1 MAGYA
6 VKVEEPEPEQFAEH
20 PGRREKD
27 GIFFVEKRQMEETF
41 SIPMA
46 FSAYTRYFRERFW
59 QRWKKKEGIKYC
71 ITAGR

>member
-41 SIPMA
+41 
-46 FSAYTRYFRERFW
+46 RFRRLFPLIHAISGNVFDRGER
-59 QRWKKKEGIKYC
+59 RRK
-71 ITAGR
+71 A